1 MKTEYEQFI
10 SNNDDSIISAIYT
23 YNITKYDFQNII
35 ANIYDKKYNFKN
47 SLDNLHLLI
56 DNKYLSDE
64 NIEYFNQLSI
74 FGIND
79 RKCQFIRDFYE
90 HVTIDESFIKKY
102 KEFIIEYIKPNYP
115 DEKYLIYQQTPN
127 LRISLPNL
135 SAIGKRLNDP
145 NEDIIGLHCDNE
157 FGHSIHEMNYI
168 LPITEMFESN
178 SIYYEKTIYSNDSYD
193 NYYNLM
199 LKENQFF
206 VGYFNK
212 LRHYNKINKTEKTRI
227 SIDFRIIPYS
237 KYIDD
242 INDKTSISFGK
253 KLKLGE
259 YFDIL

>member
-1 MKTEYEQFI
+1 
-10 SNNDDSIISAIYT
+10 
-23 YNITKYDFQNII
+23 
-35 ANIYDKKYNFKN
+35 
-47 SLDNLHLLI
+47 
-56 DNKYLSDE
+56 
-64 NIEYFNQLSI
+64 
-74 FGIND
+74 
-79 RKCQFIRDFYE
+79 
-90 HVTIDESFIKKY
+90 
-102 KEFIIEYIKPNYP
+102 
-115 DEKYLIYQQTPN
+115 
-127 LRISLPNL
+127 
-135 SAIGKRLNDP
+135 
-145 NEDIIGLHCDNE
+145 
-157 FGHSIHEMNYI
+157 MNYI